1 MTDRE
6 LLEFIAAQVG
16 NLMNEVGNINSQ
28 VGNLTN
34 EVGNI
39 NSQVGNLTVDMGEVK
54 DEIRKTNAKIDH
66 EVIPK
71 ITTLFDGYKQNSDK
85 LDRIEREVSKH
96 EEIILRRIK

>member
-1 MTDRE
+1 MNILTDRE

-16 NLMNEVGNINSQ
+16 NLM
-28 VGNLTN
+28 N